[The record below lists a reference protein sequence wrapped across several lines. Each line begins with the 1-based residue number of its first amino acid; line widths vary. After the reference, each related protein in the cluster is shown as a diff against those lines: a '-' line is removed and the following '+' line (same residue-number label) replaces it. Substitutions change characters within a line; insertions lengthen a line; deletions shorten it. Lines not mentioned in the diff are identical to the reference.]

1 MLSLSDSTLN
11 TLSTTLNAEK
21 ISKLNNLILES
32 ISTFNNK
39 YKEINNGLMELK
51 LEFLNHL
58 NAVQSLLHNKDNE
71 ENIQKSQTPIQGNFQ
86 NTNLSSSLF
95 ENYEIKNID
104 DNLKFREKKNLGKF
118 ERIFERKKTYTYL
131 PGKNFKLSSILFN
144 KERRDDVGKKN
155 VSFHPESVK
164 EKKVNKKNENKNNQD
179 FENKDNKENQNK
191 DILDKDDKENQKKEN
206 IDKDNKEN
214 QKNEKIDKDNK
225 DNQKKEKIDNEDKNN
240 KSKDNNN
247 NQEKENKNKDNKEI
261 EMLSENLRNEN
272 NQKTGKKKL
281 SELDLNSNN
290 SNKEKEEDESFSSE
304 ESFSLKEEKNSDNNN
319 KFKIDELNKTV
330 FPSKTS
336 QSGINFITK
345 KKEELI
351 YSDTSD
357 LGKELCNLLY
367 IILDLE
373 DKFDS
378 AKNLRDLFNYLF
390 ENFKVKGIKEL
401 FLKTIYNKVYIEEEI
416 SEGLFITF
424 NQLIAQHLKE
434 IKLLCQARNQPLCW
448 IAMNI
453 LEFDRYFQMLF
464 SKEKY

>member
-1 MLSLSDSTLN
+1 
-11 TLSTTLNAEK
+11 
-21 ISKLNNLILES
+21 
-32 ISTFNNK
+32 
-39 YKEINNGLMELK
+39 
-51 LEFLNHL
+51 
-58 NAVQSLLHNKDNE
+58 
-71 ENIQKSQTPIQGNFQ
+71 
-86 NTNLSSSLF
+86 
-95 ENYEIKNID
+95 
-104 DNLKFREKKNLGKF
+104 
-118 ERIFERKKTYTYL
+118 
-131 PGKNFKLSSILFN
+131 
-144 KERRDDVGKKN
+144 
-155 VSFHPESVK
+155 
-164 EKKVNKKNENKNNQD
+164 
-179 FENKDNKENQNK
+179 
-191 DILDKDDKENQKKEN
+191 
-206 IDKDNKEN
+206 
-214 QKNEKIDKDNK
+214 
-225 DNQKKEKIDNEDKNN
+225 
-240 KSKDNNN
+240 
-247 NQEKENKNKDNKEI
+247 
-261 EMLSENLRNEN
+261 MLSENLRNEN

>member
-1 MLSLSDSTLN
+1 MLSLSDTTLN

-71 ENIQKSQTPIQGNFQ
+71 ENIQNSQTPIQGNFQ
-86 NTNLSSSLF
+86 KTNLSSSLF

-104 DNLKFREKKNLGKF
+104 DNLKFKEKKNLAKF

-164 EKKVNKKNENKNNQD
+164 EKKVNKKNEDKNNQD

-206 IDKDNKEN
+206 IDKDNK
-214 QKNEKIDKDNK
+214 
-225 DNQKKEKIDNEDKNN
+225 DNQKKENIDNEDKNN
-240 KSKDNNN
+240 KTKDNNN

-304 ESFSLKEEKNSDNNN
+304 ESCSLKEEKNSDN
-319 KFKIDELNKTV
+319 KFKIDELNKTL

-378 AKNLRDLFNYLF
+378 TKNLRDLFNYLF

-401 FLKTIYNKVYIEEEI
+401 FLKTIYNKVYIEEKI

-464 SKEKY
+464 CKEKY